1 MRLRRGLIAVSALL
15 VSAPAMAEG
24 TTAGFDMGGRYRRF
38 DPVVSQYNQSGELF
52 RIDGH
57 CQSSCTLFLAI
68 RNVCISRSAT
78 LLFHAAHDRN
88 GNASPANTEHML
100 AAYNA
105 KLRDYLTSHRYMDT
119 LAFHAISG
127 TDMIRKFGYRECPR
141 K

>member
-1 MRLRRGLIAVSALL
+1 MMRGPAVIVLMLLAASPAL
-15 VSAPAMAEG
+15 
-24 TTAGFDMGGRYRRF
+24 AGNIGGFEMGGNYRRF

-78 LLFHAAHDRN
+78 LLFHAAHDRT
-88 GNASPANTEHML
+88 GAASPANTEHML
-100 AAYNA
+100 AAYNPQ
-105 KLRDYLTSHRYMDT
+105 LREYLVSHHYMET
-119 LAFHAISG
+119 LAFHAVSG
-127 TDMIRKFGYRECPR
+127 SEMIRRFGYRECPR